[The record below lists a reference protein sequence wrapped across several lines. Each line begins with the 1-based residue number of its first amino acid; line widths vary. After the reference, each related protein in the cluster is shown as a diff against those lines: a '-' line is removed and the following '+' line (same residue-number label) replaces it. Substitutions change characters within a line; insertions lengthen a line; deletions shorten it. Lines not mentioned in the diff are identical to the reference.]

1 MVEMFDAMNDYLQMG
16 YEAIRAWLEPAG
28 PPPAYDVLARIAKVR
43 ARMLVLGAEFE
54 ALRPAIAR
62 ALQAN
67 PAARGH
73 DFPGSHPLF
82 VPAHAGEYADVVA
95 RFARGG

>member
-1 MVEMFDAMNDYLQMG
+1 
-16 YEAIRAWLEPAG
+16 
-28 PPPAYDVLARIAKVR
+28 
-43 ARMLVLGAEFE
+43 MLVLGAEFE

-67 PAARGH
+67 PAARAH